1 MQMNM
6 PTFPSSNMENPSYPA
21 SMTMPCTTR
30 LVDVPINVHIPPRM
44 VAYDNGIS
52 SFVAGT
58 FMRSAQRF
66 TIGAKITTIGVL
78 LRNAEVKLTA
88 EAYAIECAAGICAV
102 EATAI

>member
-44 VAYDNGIS
+44 VAYDKGIS

-58 FMRSAQRF
+58 FIRSAQRF
-66 TIGAKITTIGVL
+66 TIGAKMTTIGVL

-88 EAYAIECAAGICAV
+88 GSIRN
-102 EATAI
+102 